1 MAHHIRGG
9 GVCADCE
16 GQAVKFIFIASPL
29 WLVLFG
35 MVMVALIVWAWM
47 RDKHRRR
54 LVLVRRILIA
64 ALVLLIGAT
73 PALPHKVKQVI
84 SNVDVYFLVDTTGSM
99 SALDYHGDVSE
110 IADKAAGDKGFPAG
124 SVPRFAGMLTDIDR
138 ITGDV
143 PQVRYAIVSTS
154 SRANLDLPLTSD
166 LGAVES
172 WVETYKPEVTAEST
186 GSDLSRALDVLER
199 KIVPAQDDD
208 TADAFGK
215 SRVLIVLSDGE
226 VTSENE
232 PNDERWAELAPYLS
246 SGAVLGYGTATGAV
260 MPEYDSGFFDVQGSN
275 IQDPTTGADAISRM
289 DAKHLNRIAAALGV
303 QYYDRN
309 HGGSLPNGV
318 TKALN
323 QAAAKVGEEQ
333 DGMVVYR
340 DFIWPFALVLLVLML
355 WETWYLAFRQAEF
368 WRGGARPQRVGGGG
382 YGR

>member
-1 MAHHIRGG
+1 M
-9 GVCADCE
+9 
-16 GQAVKFIFIASPL
+16 KFIFIASPL